1 MKSQSYLFLTE
12 RCSGTSSGI
21 PKTVISFSGSRSKLL
36 KLSEACF
43 TWLLITFLFAIGDDE
58 DELLLVGCL
67 CSFHLKNFEFSTATE
82 LISFWK
88 RRISSDTETD
98 VVSDGTSPEICIF
111 RWAKVQIT
119 IINKQRHKIGCLHGK
134 LVRKVDKLCTRKYE
148 HSQWST
154 GK

>member
-1 MKSQSYLFLTE
+1 MKCMKSQSYLFLTE

-111 RWAKVQIT
+111 RWAKVH
-119 IINKQRHKIGCLHGK
+119 NYKQTKAEDWLPLWKISKEGL
-134 LVRKVDKLCTRKYE
+134 
-148 HSQWST
+148 
-154 GK
+154 